1 MSPAAA
7 TAAHSAVPA
16 ILGIQA
22 VVASRLV
29 WPNTEFQDEALYQC
43 WLRPAA
49 L

>member
-7 TAAHSAVPA
+7 TAAHSAVLS
-16 ILGIQA
+16 ILGIRA
-22 VVASRLV
+22 VIASRLV

-43 WLRPAA
+43 GLRPAA